1 MEKMSWLVL
10 KKKNGKNYLLGDNV
24 NSGVIERLERR
35 NQVIRLIMVSVAI
48 VSILVFII
56 YYFFIGSSYNNNIS
70 NIKFQNG
77 AMKENK
83 VREKLEYLIK

>member
-56 YYFFIGSSYNNNIS
+56 YYFFIESSYNNNIS

-77 AMKENK
+77 AIKENK